1 MFNFKSVV
9 CGMFAVALLGVSTAQ
24 AADEPL
30 QRAVKVYCNDVS
42 KTMAKINGTM
52 VVTWMDEDENIW
64 VTFKDKKSQIV
75 MGVVPSDNRK
85 EMCIVSYGTQIN
97 KPKISS

>member
-1 MFNFKSVV
+1 MLNLKSVV
-9 CGMFAVALLGVSTAQ
+9 LVALLGVSTAH

-30 QRAVKVYCNDVS
+30 QRAVKVYCNDIS
-42 KTMAKINGTM
+42 KTLAKISGTM
-52 VVTWMDEDENIW
+52 VNSWMDEDENIW

-75 MGVVPSDNRK
+75 MGVVPSDSRK

-97 KPKISS
+97 RPKITS

>member
-1 MFNFKSVV
+1 MFNFKLIVL
-9 CGMFAVALLGVSTAQ
+9 VALLSLSTAQ
-24 AADEPL
+24 AADQPL

-52 VVTWMDEDENIW
+52 VFSWMDEDENIW